1 MFTGIIESLCEIK
14 SIDEIKKGNSKY
26 PAEIKFSID
35 IGNLSK
41 GLKIGQSI
49 AVNGVCLT
57 ITKLNNNI
65 AEFSVIGETVRKTCL
80 DSIKKGERVNIE
92 RSMRASGRFDGHFVQ
107 GHVDCT
113 GIIYDKIV
121 FPTETKLIIKISE
134 ELKESFQYIV
144 QKGSITI
151 DGISLTV
158 VDIDNNN
165 NNLLSISLIPH
176 TLKRTTLGI
185 KSIGDKDNIEF
196 DLISKYISK
205 LLPKN

>member
-14 SIDEIKKGNSKY
+14 SINEMKKGNSKY

-41 GLKIGQSI
+41 GLKIGKSI

-65 AEFSVIGETVRKTCL
+65 VEFSVIGETVRKTCL
-80 DSIKKGERVNIE
+80 DSIKKGEKVNIE
-92 RSMRASGRFDGHFVQ
+92 RSMRVSDRFDGHFVQ

-134 ELKESFQYIV
+134 KLKESFQYIV
-144 QKGSITI
+144 RI

-158 VDIDNNN
+158 VDIDNK
-165 NNLLSISLIPH
+165 NLVSISLIPH
-176 TLKRTTLGI
+176 TLKKTTLGI
-185 KSIGDKDNIEF
+185 KSIGDKVNIEF
-196 DLISKYISK
+196 DIIGKYISR
-205 LLPKN
+205 LLP

>member
-165 NNLLSISLIPH
+165 NNLLSISLIPY

-185 KSIGDKDNIEF
+185 KSIGDKVNIEF
-196 DLISKYISK
+196 DLISKYISR

>member
-14 SIDEIKKGNSKY
+14 SINEIKKGNSTKY
-26 PAEIKFSID
+26 PAEIKFSVD

-80 DSIKKGERVNIE
+80 DSIKKGDRVNIE
-92 RSMRASGRFDGHFVQ
+92 RSMRASDRFDGHFVQ

-113 GIIYDKIV
+113 GIIHDKIV

-144 QKGSITI
+144 LKGSITI

-158 VDIDNNN
+158 VDIDNK
-165 NNLLSISLIPH
+165 NLLSISLIPH
-176 TLKRTTLGI
+176 TLKKTTLGI
-185 KSIGDKDNIEF
+185 KSIGDKVNIEF
-196 DLISKYISK
+196 DILGKYISK

>member
-14 SIDEIKKGNSKY
+14 SIDKIKKDDSKY

-57 ITKLNNNI
+57 ITKLNINI
-65 AEFSVIGETVRKTCL
+65 AEFSVIGETVKKTCL

-121 FPTETKLIIKISE
+121 FPTETKLIIKISK

-165 NNLLSISLIPH
+165 NNLFSISLIPH
-176 TLKRTTLGI
+176 TLNRTTLGI
-185 KSIGDKDNIEF
+185 KLIGDKVNIEF
-196 DLISKYISK
+196 DLIGKYISK

>member
-1 MFTGIIESLCEIK
+1 
-14 SIDEIKKGNSKY
+14 
-26 PAEIKFSID
+26 
-35 IGNLSK
+35 
-41 GLKIGQSI
+41 
-49 AVNGVCLT
+49 
-57 ITKLNNNI
+57 
-65 AEFSVIGETVRKTCL
+65 
-80 DSIKKGERVNIE
+80 
-92 RSMRASGRFDGHFVQ
+92 MRASGRFDGHFVQ

-185 KSIGDKDNIEF
+185 KSIGDKVNIEF

>member
-26 PAEIKFSID
+26 PAEIKISID
-35 IGNLSK
+35 IGNLCK

-57 ITKLNNNI
+57 ITKLNNTI
-65 AEFSVIGETVRKTCL
+65 AEFLVIGETVKKTCL
-80 DSIKKGERVNIE
+80 DSIKKGDMVNIE
-92 RSMRASGRFDGHFVQ
+92 RSMRASDRFDGHFVQ
-107 GHVDCT
+107 GHVDRT

-134 ELKESFQYIV
+134 EPKETSQYIV
-144 QKGSITI
+144 RKGSITI
-151 DGISLTV
+151 DGVSLTV

-185 KSIGDKDNIEF
+185 KSIGDKVNIEF

>member
-14 SIDEIKKGNSKY
+14 SINEMKTGNSKY
-26 PAEIKFSID
+26 PAEIKLSID
-35 IGNLSK
+35 IGNLGK

-49 AVNGVCLT
+49 AVNEVCLT

-65 AEFSVIGETVRKTCL
+65 AEFLVIGETVKKTCL
-80 DSIKKGERVNIE
+80 DSIKKGDRVNIE

-121 FPTETKLIIKISE
+121 FPTETKLIIKISK

-165 NNLLSISLIPH
+165 NLLSISLIPH
-176 TLKRTTLGI
+176 TLNRTTLGI
-185 KSIGDKDNIEF
+185 KSIGDKVNIEF
-196 DLISKYISK
+196 DLIGKYISK

>member
-14 SIDEIKKGNSKY
+14 SINEIKKGNSKY
-26 PAEIKFSID
+26 PAEIKISID
-35 IGNLSK
+35 IGNLCK

-65 AEFSVIGETVRKTCL
+65 AEFLVIGETVKKTCL
-80 DSIKKGERVNIE
+80 DSIKKGDMVNIE
-92 RSMRASGRFDGHFVQ
+92 RSMRASDRFDGHFVQ
-107 GHVDCT
+107 GHVDLT
-113 GIIYDKIV
+113 GIIYEKIV

-134 ELKESFQYIV
+134 EPKESFQYIV

-158 VDIDNNN
+158 VDIDNK
-165 NNLLSISLIPH
+165 NLLSISLIPH
-176 TLKRTTLGI
+176 TLKKTTLGI
-185 KSIGDKDNIEF
+185 KSIGDKVNIEF
-196 DLISKYISK
+196 DIIGKYISK
-205 LLPKN
+205 FLPKN

>member
-14 SIDEIKKGNSKY
+14 SIDKIKKDDSKY
-26 PAEIKFSID
+26 PAEIKLSID

-57 ITKLNNNI
+57 ITKLNINI

-121 FPTETKLIIKISE
+121 FPTETKLIIKISK

-165 NNLLSISLIPH
+165 NLLSISLIPH
-176 TLKRTTLGI
+176 TLNRTTLGI
-185 KSIGDKDNIEF
+185 KSIGDKVNIEF
-196 DLISKYISK
+196 DLIGKYISK